1 MPEFVALSML
11 MARSSKSVSVQ
22 LSMTQWSTPSMTMPF
37 FLEDV
42 TVRPSILRYAAFL
55 TEIKSKLLLV
65 MRSVE
70 AAVAFANG

>member
-42 TVRPSILRYAAFL
+42 TVRSSRLRYDAFL
-55 TEIKSKLLLV
+55 TEIRSKLLLV

>member
-22 LSMTQWSTPSMTMPF
+22 LSMTQWSPPSMTMPS

-42 TVRPSILRYAAFL
+42 TVSPSRLRYEAPL
-55 TEIKSKLLLV
+55 TEIRSKLLLV

>member
-42 TVRPSILRYAAFL
+42 TVRPSRLRYDAFL
-55 TEIKSKLLLV
+55 TEIRSKLLLV